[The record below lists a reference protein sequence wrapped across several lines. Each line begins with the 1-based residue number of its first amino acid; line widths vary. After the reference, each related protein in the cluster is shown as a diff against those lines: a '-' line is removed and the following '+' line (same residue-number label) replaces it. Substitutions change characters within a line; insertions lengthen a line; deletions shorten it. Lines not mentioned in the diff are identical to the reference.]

1 MIATAHR
8 PTSAHR
14 RPASRELG
22 IFPASI
28 VILVTSVLLSL
39 SMALAIT
46 ATARLSGTDLTGP
59 APAPVTQ
66 PSVAPPGLDL

>member
-8 PTSAHR
+8 PTTAHR
-14 RPASRELG
+14 RPQSRELG

-28 VILVTSVLLSL
+28 VILVASVMLSL

-46 ATARLSGTDLTGP
+46 AAARQPGTDQAAP